1 MNRSGPRRV
10 AGAFRLAGE
19 QGMRLHG
26 KSRITLALWAAGA
39 LMLGAASVEAQVSE
53 ADSLELLAKA
63 KDVQTR
69 FERYREERIPPELGR
84 GGRGCDDLVGRFCLR
99 FGGDE
104 SGEWQVPK
112 EPVEFGMARV
122 RVLRDLAEIGGEIP
136 GDEWVLGQRV
146 YYMSEVGDWDRAERL
161 AQQCG
166 GGESWWCTALVAMMR
181 HQTGK
186 WIEAAEIFDQALAQ
200 MPPDVAAD
208 WQAPTYLL
216 DNEGTATFEE
226 AADKQRME
234 DRMWL
239 LADPLY
245 LVEGNDRKTEQ
256 YARQVLIR
264 MRDGAANPYGVEWGD
279 DIAQLTLRYGAEK
292 AWERRRGIPTASL
305 QDTRSIVGRH
315 HPKGQEFMP
324 PGPALLSP
332 SDVPADAWEL
342 EQAKPHTGYAPPYA
356 PDLNALDTQ
365 VARFRR
371 GDSLLVVGAF
381 APQVPEERRPTR
393 VTRNTGIIDL
403 RARRNVSREDRQRR
417 SNPFGSTEVAEPFM
431 PEEPEVDAPV
441 VSGLFLIDENTAE
454 RHEVRGEGPEGAFQL
469 QVPNG
474 HYIVGVEAFSP
485 DEKKAWR
492 DRHGVWQEGL
502 PFGLASVSDLLILHG
517 GGENPETLAEAVP
530 SAMAAIRI
538 PAGERFKVAWEVY
551 GLAIGES
558 AQVRI
563 GIDAGGLSLLQ
574 RAGRFFRVL
583 EPDNPVVMSWEE
595 AGPDVL
601 GTVFRSVE
609 LNLPDVEPGDYTL
622 TVEIQLAGREAMTV
636 GRKITIVP

>member
-1 MNRSGPRRV
+1 
-10 AGAFRLAGE
+10 
-19 QGMRLHG
+19 MRLHG
-26 KSRITLALWAAGA
+26 KSRITVAWGIAGA
-39 LMLGAASVEAQVSE
+39 LVLGAASVEGQVSE

-69 FERYREERIPPELGR
+69 FERFREERIPPELGS

-104 SGEWQVPK
+104 SGEWQVPQ

-122 RVLRDLAEIGGEIP
+122 RVLRDLAEVGAKIP

-146 YYMSEVGDWDRAERL
+146 HYMSEVGNWDRAERL

-166 GGESWWCTALVAMMR
+166 GGASWWCTALVAMVR
-181 HQTGK
+181 HQKGE
-186 WIEAAEIFDQALAQ
+186 WVEAAETFDQAIAQ

-216 DNEGTATFEE
+216 DGEGSDTFEE
-226 AADKQRME
+226 TADKQRME

-245 LVEGNDRKTEQ
+245 LVDGNDRKTEQ
-256 YARQVLIR
+256 YSRQVLIR
-264 MRDGAANPYGVEWGD
+264 IRDGAANAYGVEWGD

-324 PGPALLSP
+324 PGTALLSP
-332 SDVPADAWEL
+332 SDVPEGVWEL

-381 APQVPEERRPTR
+381 APEVPEERRATR

-417 SNPFGSTEVAEPFM
+417 SNPFGSTEIAEPFM
-431 PEEPEVDAPV
+431 PEEPEEPEMDASV

-474 HYIVGVEAFSP
+474 HYIVGVEAFNP
-485 DEKKAWR
+485 DQKKAWR
-492 DRHGVWQEGL
+492 DRHGLWQEEL
-502 PFGLASVSDLLILHG
+502 PFGLASVSDLLILNG

-530 SAMAAIRI
+530 SVMAAIRI

>member
-1 MNRSGPRRV
+1 
-10 AGAFRLAGE
+10 
-19 QGMRLHG
+19 MRLHG
-26 KSRITLALWAAGA
+26 NSRIMVALCAAGA
-39 LMLGAASVEAQVSE
+39 LVVGAASVEAQVSE

-63 KDVQTR
+63 KDVQAR
-69 FERYREERIPPELGR
+69 FERYREERTPPRLNMR
-84 GGRGCDDLVGRFCLR
+84 RSPCDEIIGRFCLTHT
-99 FGGDE
+99 DPDVE
-104 SGEWQVPK
+104 LPDLPP
-112 EPVEFGMARV
+112 EPVELGLARV
-122 RVLRDLAEIGGEIP
+122 RLLRELGTIHGEIP
-136 GDEWVLGQRV
+136 GDGWILGQRV
-146 YYMSEVGDWDRAERL
+146 FYLGKVGDWTRAERL
-161 AQQCG
+161 ARDCPG
-166 GGESWWCTALVAMMR
+166 GQDWWCTALVGFIQHSL
-181 HQTGK
+181 HQWT
-186 WIEAAEIFDQALAQ
+186 EAEVTFEKVLSTMPAEELAE
-200 MPPDVAAD
+200 
-208 WQAPTYLL
+208 WQTTTFLL
-216 DNEGTATFEE
+216 DKDGSELIDAAT
-226 AADKQRME
+226 DKQPLL

-245 LVEGNDRKTEQ
+245 LVEGNDRRTEQ
-256 YARQVLIR
+256 NARQVLLRIR
-264 MRDGAANPYGVEWGD
+264 EDAISGFGLEWGD
-279 DIAQLTLRYGAEK
+279 DLHQLTLRYGVEVG
-292 AWERRRGIPTASL
+292 WERQRGLPSASL
-305 QDTRSIVGRH
+305 QDTRAMTSRED
-315 HPKGQEFMP
+315 PDGQEFMP

-332 SDVPADAWEL
+332 SDVPAGTWKL
-342 EQAKPHTGYAPPYA
+342 EQAKPFTGYAPPYA

-381 APQVPEERRPTR
+381 APAVPEERRPAR
-393 VTRNTGIIDL
+393 VARNMGIIDL
-403 RARRNVSREDRQRR
+403 RAQRDVSREDRQRR
-417 SNPFGSTEVAEPFM
+417 SNPFGSNEVPEPFV
-431 PEEPEVDAPV
+431 PEEPEEDAPV

-485 DEKKAWR
+485 DQKKAWR
-492 DRHGVWQEGL
+492 DRHGLWQEEL
-502 PFGLASVSDLLILHG
+502 PFGLASVSDLLILNG
-517 GGENPETLAEAVP
+517 GGENPETLAEALP

-551 GLAIGES
+551 GLTIGET

>member
-1 MNRSGPRRV
+1 
-10 AGAFRLAGE
+10 
-19 QGMRLHG
+19 MRLHG
-26 KSRITLALWAAGA
+26 KSRITVAWGIAGA
-39 LMLGAASVEAQVSE
+39 LVLGAASVEGQVSE

-69 FERYREERIPPELGR
+69 FERFREERIPPELGS

-104 SGEWQVPK
+104 SGEWQVPP

-122 RVLRDLAEIGGEIP
+122 RVLRDLAEVGAKIP

-146 YYMSEVGDWDRAERL
+146 HYMSEVGNWDRAERL

-166 GGESWWCTALVAMMR
+166 GGASWWCTALVAMVR
-181 HQTGK
+181 HQKGE
-186 WIEAAEIFDQALAQ
+186 WVEAAETFDQAIAQ

-216 DNEGTATFEE
+216 DGEGSDTFEE
-226 AADKQRME
+226 TADKQRME

-245 LVEGNDRKTEQ
+245 LVDGNDRKTEQ
-256 YARQVLIR
+256 YSRQVLIR
-264 MRDGAANPYGVEWGD
+264 IRDGAANAYGVEWGD

-324 PGPALLSP
+324 PGTALLSP
-332 SDVPADAWEL
+332 SDVPEGVWEL

-381 APQVPEERRPTR
+381 APEVPEERRATR

-431 PEEPEVDAPV
+431 PEEPEEPEMDASV

-474 HYIVGVEAFSP
+474 HYIVGVEAFNP
-485 DEKKAWR
+485 DQKKAWR
-492 DRHGVWQEGL
+492 DRHGLWQEEL
-502 PFGLASVSDLLILHG
+502 PFGLASVSDLLILNG

-530 SAMAAIRI
+530 SVMAAIRI

>member
-1 MNRSGPRRV
+1 
-10 AGAFRLAGE
+10 
-19 QGMRLHG
+19 MRLHG
-26 KSRITLALWAAGA
+26 KSRITVAWGIAGA
-39 LMLGAASVEAQVSE
+39 LVLGAASVEGQVSE

-69 FERYREERIPPELGR
+69 FERFREERIPPELGS

-104 SGEWQVPK
+104 SGEWQVPP

-122 RVLRDLAEIGGEIP
+122 RVLRDLAEVGAKIP

-146 YYMSEVGDWDRAERL
+146 HYMSEVGNWDRAERL

-166 GGESWWCTALVAMMR
+166 GGASWWCTALVAMVR
-181 HQTGK
+181 HQKGE
-186 WIEAAEIFDQALAQ
+186 WVEAAETFDQAIAQ

-216 DNEGTATFEE
+216 DGEGSDTFEE
-226 AADKQRME
+226 TADKQRME

-245 LVEGNDRKTEQ
+245 LVDGNDRKTEQ
-256 YARQVLIR
+256 YSRQVLIR
-264 MRDGAANPYGVEWGD
+264 IRDGAANAYGVEWGD

-292 AWERRRGIPTASL
+292 AWERRRGIPIASL

-324 PGPALLSP
+324 PGTALLSP
-332 SDVPADAWEL
+332 SDVPEGVWEL

-381 APQVPEERRPTR
+381 APEVPEERRATR

-431 PEEPEVDAPV
+431 PEEPEEPEMDASV

-474 HYIVGVEAFSP
+474 HYIVGVEAFNP
-485 DEKKAWR
+485 DQKKAWR
-492 DRHGVWQEGL
+492 DRHGLWQEEL
-502 PFGLASVSDLLILHG
+502 PFGLASVSDLLILNG

-530 SAMAAIRI
+530 SVMAAIRI

>member
-1 MNRSGPRRV
+1 MEFK
-10 AGAFRLAGE
+10 A
-19 QGMRLHG
+19 
-26 KSRITLALWAAGA
+26 KSLVMLALAPAAAGTLTFA
-39 LMLGAASVEAQVSE
+39 GPTSVEAQVSE

-99 FGGDE
+99 FGGEDE
-104 SGEWQVPK
+104 SGEWQVPE
-112 EPVEFGMARV
+112 EPIEFGMARV
-122 RVLRDLAEIGGEIP
+122 RVLRDLAEIARKIP

-146 YYMSEVGDWDRAERL
+146 YYMGEVGDWGRAEKL

-166 GGESWWCTALVAMMR
+166 GRESWWCTALIGMIRNAEG
-181 HQTGK
+181 Q
-186 WIEAAEIFDQALAQ
+186 WIEADEIFDQAIAQ

-216 DNEGTATFEE
+216 DDDGVDAFKD
-226 AADKQRME
+226 APDKQTLE

-245 LVEGNDRKTEQ
+245 LVDGNDRKTEQ

-264 MRDGAANPYGVEWGD
+264 IREEAANAYGVEWGD
-279 DIAQLTLRYGAEK
+279 DIEQLTLRYGAEK
-292 AWERRRGIPTASL
+292 AWERRRSVPTASL

-315 HPKGQEFMP
+315 NPKGQEFMP
-324 PGPALLSP
+324 PGPALVSP
-332 SDVPADAWEL
+332 SDVPADAWKL
-342 EQAKPHTGYAPPYA
+342 EQKKPHTGYAPPYA
-356 PDLNALDTQ
+356 PDLNALETQ

-381 APQVPEERRPTR
+381 APEVPGVPEERRRTR
-393 VTRNTGIIDL
+393 MTGNPGLIDM

-417 SNPFGSTEVAEPFM
+417 SNPFGSDEVAEPFM
-431 PEEPEVDAPV
+431 PAEPEKPQVAARV

-454 RHEVRGEGPEGAFQL
+454 RSEVRGEGPEGAFQL
-469 QVPNG
+469 LVPNG
-474 HYIVGVEAFSP
+474 RYIVGVEAFSP

-492 DRHGVWQEGL
+492 DRRGLWQDEL
-502 PFGLASVSDLLILHG
+502 PFGLASVSDLLILKG
-517 GGENPETLAEAVP
+517 GGPNPETLAEAIP

-538 PAGERFKVAWEVY
+538 PAGERFKVAWELY

-563 GIDAGGLSLLQ
+563 GIDDGGLSLLQ

-583 EPDNPVVMSWEE
+583 EPDSPVVMSWEE